1 MSEKYSSTLS
11 WCFALGAAVLL
22 FLLVLNSGA
31 YGWSSPG
38 DAEWV
43 GSLDAEDKRHH
54 CSLLLSRTALSYFHG
69 TASTCLLHSKNKVLA
84 PFFSCSIPLFFFF
97 SLQKFWRNYKISI
110 YKSRHCLMLDCST
123 NTDSVLLLLDPTP
136 SAHCLN
142 ASTPEKRTGGREN
155 ILIQRLTPQEE
166 RRQSLPTNDHLG
178 KTHKNLKVC
187 FIGKKG
193 GLGDN
198 V

>member
-1 MSEKYSSTLS
+1 
-11 WCFALGAAVLL
+11 
-22 FLLVLNSGA
+22 
-31 YGWSSPG
+31 
-38 DAEWV
+38 
-43 GSLDAEDKRHH
+43 
-54 CSLLLSRTALSYFHG
+54 
-69 TASTCLLHSKNKVLA
+69 
-84 PFFSCSIPLFFFF
+84 
-97 SLQKFWRNYKISI
+97 
-110 YKSRHCLMLDCST
+110 MLDCST

>member
-1 MSEKYSSTLS
+1 MACCLLWALPVTDYTSVTFFYMSEKYSSTLS

-97 SLQKFWRNYKISI
+97 PCKSFEETTRYLYIRADIAWCWIALQIQTVSCCYWTQLHLLTAWMPVLQRRELVGEKI
-110 YKSRHCLMLDCST
+110 YL
-123 NTDSVLLLLDPTP
+123 
-136 SAHCLN
+136 
-142 ASTPEKRTGGREN
+142 
-155 ILIQRLTPQEE
+155 
-166 RRQSLPTNDHLG
+166 
-178 KTHKNLKVC
+178 
-187 FIGKKG
+187 FKG
-193 GLGDN
+193 
-198 V
+198 